1 MRLSLV
7 AGLLIAATIV
17 PGAADAGPVR
27 AAAAGTTTA
36 VTVTGRTAVRG
47 TVVVGT
53 TAAKGTA
60 VVGRTAVRGTAAAGR
75 GLARGTVCVA
85 PRVIHKP
92 HLNSASDSAAST
104 PPVIA
109 ISANGVLSAISASVT
124 MICPI
129 LAASSAIE
137 AP

>member
-1 MRLSLV
+1 MRLLALAAGILV
-7 AGLLIAATIV
+7 AATIV

-27 AAAAGTTTA
+27 AAAAGTATA
-36 VTVTGRTAVRG
+36 VAVTGKTAVRG
-47 TVVVGT
+47 TVVVGRSSAGPPSEAPRPP
-53 TAAKGTA
+53 AAGLHA
-60 VVGRTAVRGTAAAGR
+60 AQFAWRLSSAAAGR
-75 GLARGTVCVA
+75 LN
-85 PRVIHKP
+85 PKP
-92 HLNSASDSAAST
+92 HSNSASDSAAST

-129 LAASSAIE
+129 LAAISASE

>member
-1 MRLSLV
+1 MPAFAEATDMAGEGADDPLGVTKGAGKMRLSLV
-7 AGLLIAATIV
+7 AGLLVAATIV

-27 AAAAGTTTA
+27 AAAAGTATA

-47 TVVVGT
+47 TVVVGR

-85 PRVIHKP
+85 TFFRRCAPRYP
-92 HLNSASDSAAST
+92 
-104 PPVIA
+104 
-109 ISANGVLSAISASVT
+109 
-124 MICPI
+124 
-129 LAASSAIE
+129 
-137 AP
+137 